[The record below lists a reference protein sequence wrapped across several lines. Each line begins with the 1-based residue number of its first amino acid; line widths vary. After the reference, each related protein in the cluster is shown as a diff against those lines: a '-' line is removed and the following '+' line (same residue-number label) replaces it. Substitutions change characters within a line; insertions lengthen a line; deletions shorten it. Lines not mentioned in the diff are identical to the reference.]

1 MSIHKATV
9 SGRPRWQVRW
19 REGGTNRQ
27 RSFDRADDA
36 HDFESEIR
44 RERQV
49 RGVDRPLGEDT
60 SVAEFV
66 EEWWATT
73 APQLAPRTQ
82 EQYAVALNLRILP
95 ELGGYGLREIKPS
108 TVEDWLGRLD
118 KRGDGRMSIVR
129 AASLLGTITE
139 RAAASGLIDG
149 NPVRVARKPRTK
161 PTRQPAP
168 ITLEQVE
175 AIRSRLNERDA
186 VIVSVLAYSGLRAES
201 EALTLTWWQVGERTI
216 SVRAT
221 KTGHERHVR
230 LVEPLKD
237 DLRTWREHSGGGS
250 LVFPH
255 DGGAWTRYAWRT
267 WRRRVWR
274 PAAMAVGLPADSRPL
289 DLRASFASLLICE
302 GRNVV
307 EVAQQLD
314 HSSMMCL
321 NTYARAFAEAPDP
334 EHRITAEQAVAAARA
349 VSDVRL
355 WFAP

>member
-9 SGRPRWQVRW
+9 GGRPRWQVRW

-27 RSFDRADDA
+27 RSFDRTEDA
-36 HDFESEIR
+36 RDFESEIR
-44 RERQV
+44 RERQS
-49 RGVDRPLGEDT
+49 RGVDGRISEDT

-73 APQLAPRTQ
+73 APQLAPRKQ

-108 TVEDWLGRLD
+108 TIEDWLGRLD
-118 KRGDGRMSIVR
+118 ERGDGRRSIVR
-129 AASLLGTITE
+129 AASLLGTITQ
-139 RAAASGLIDG
+139 RAAANGLIDG
-149 NPVRVARKPRTK
+149 NPVRVARKPRAK
-161 PTRQPAP
+161 QTRQPAP
-168 ITLEQVE
+168 ITFEQVE
-175 AIRSRLNERDA
+175 AIRSRLDERDA
-186 VIVSVLAYSGLRAES
+186 AIVSVLAYSGLRAES

-216 SVRAT
+216 SVRAS

-230 LVEPLKD
+230 LLEPLKD

-255 DGGAWTRYAWRT
+255 DDGAWTRYAWQN

-274 PAAMAVGLPADSRPL
+274 PAATAAGLQPDSRPR
-289 DLRASFASLLICE
+289 DLRASFASLLIYE

-307 EVAQQLD
+307 EVAQQLG
-314 HSSMMCL
+314 HSPMTCL
-321 NTYARAFAEAPDP
+321 NTYARAFAEAPSP
-334 EHRITAEQAVAAARA
+334 ERRVTAEQAIAAARA